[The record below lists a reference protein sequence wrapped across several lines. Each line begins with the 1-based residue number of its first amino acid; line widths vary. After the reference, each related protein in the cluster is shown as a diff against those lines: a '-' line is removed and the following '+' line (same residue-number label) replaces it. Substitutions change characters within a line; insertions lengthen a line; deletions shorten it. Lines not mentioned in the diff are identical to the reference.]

1 MAKGSPSLIALL
13 GLLAVAGYQ
22 NRDRLGSMLTNASPL
37 DPMRQPQVGL
47 GQGGAQGGLMDSLHS
62 MFGQSGGGNLMGGLS
77 ELFDRFANPVQKA
90 KVDSWVQRGP
100 NAPLS
105 ASELEEALD
114 EETLAELGAK
124 TGLSREELLSRLS
137 TTLPDAVDQVTPD
150 GQFPPV
156 SMQEPRTM

>member
-22 NRDRLGSMLTNASPL
+22 NRDKLSEVLNTRGSDPARPGDQASPL
-37 DPMRQPQVGL
+37 DGFRQML
-47 GQGGAQGGLMDSLHS
+47 
-62 MFGQSGGGNLMGGLS
+62 GGGGVMGGLS
-77 ELFDRFANPVQKA
+77 ELFERFSNPVQKA

-100 NAPLS
+100 NVPLAPD
-105 ASELEEALD
+105 ELEAALD

-137 TTLPDAVDQVTPD
+137 TSLPEVVDQVTPE
-150 GQFPPV
+150 GQFPPI
-156 SMQEPRTM
+156 SAPEPRSI

>member
-22 NRDRLGSMLTNASPL
+22 NRDKLAEVLTNRSVG
-37 DPMRQPQVGL
+37 DPDRQPQ
-47 GQGGAQGGLMDSLHS
+47 GGMSQGGLLDGVRDLV
-62 MFGQSGGGNLMGGLS
+62 GGAGAGSLMGGLS
-77 ELFDRFANPVQKA
+77 ELFERFANPVQKA
-90 KVDSWVQRGP
+90 KVDTWVQRGP
-100 NAPLS
+100 NAPL
-105 ASELEEALD
+105 APDELEEALD

-137 TTLPDAVDQVTPD
+137 TTLPEAVDQVTPD